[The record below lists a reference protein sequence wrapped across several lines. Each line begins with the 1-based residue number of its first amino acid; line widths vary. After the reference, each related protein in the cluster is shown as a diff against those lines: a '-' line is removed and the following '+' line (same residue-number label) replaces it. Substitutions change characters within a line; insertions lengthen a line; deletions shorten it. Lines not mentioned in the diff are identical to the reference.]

1 MNNWDSIILDG
12 AWRLTL
18 IHDADLRTMQQDVI
32 QAVRE
37 EKLPAIPATVP
48 GNFELDLQAAGQLP
62 DVFFGDNILKL
73 DAYEDCHL
81 LYFRRF
87 QFEAKEGTAPRLVF
101 EGIDTYADVYV
112 NGRLVYECDNM
123 LIPHTGSGGM
133 ACGRRSRYCRT
144 YPPHPAGGEE
154 AQASLGRHP
163 HEI

>member
-48 GNFELDLQAAGQLP
+48 GNFELDLQAAGELP

-73 DAYEDCHL
+73 DAYEDSICCISDASSSKP
-81 LYFRRF
+81 RR
-87 QFEAKEGTAPRLVF
+87 ERPR
-101 EGIDTYADVYV
+101 GW
-112 NGRLVYECDNM
+112 CSK
-123 LIPHTGSGGM
+123 GSTPM
-133 ACGRRSRYCRT
+133 RT
-144 YPPHPAGGEE
+144 FMSTVGWFMNAT
-154 AQASLGRHP
+154 
-163 HEI
+163 IC